1 MVNNAHFLAFP
12 AADLKTKEIYMS
24 IGLKFTK
31 SSHSQ
36 GCSKAGFE
44 RDIFM
49 RHLSEVNGFDVPLQP
64 AGRQDVVSF
73 GCSPLPNR

>member
-1 MVNNAHFLAFP
+1 MVNNARFLASP
-12 AADLKTKEIYMS
+12 TADLKTKEIYMG

-31 SSHSQ
+31 GSHRQS
-36 GCSKAGFE
+36 CSKASFE

-64 AGRQDVVSF
+64 AGWQDVVSF
-73 GCSPLPNR
+73 GCGPLPNR